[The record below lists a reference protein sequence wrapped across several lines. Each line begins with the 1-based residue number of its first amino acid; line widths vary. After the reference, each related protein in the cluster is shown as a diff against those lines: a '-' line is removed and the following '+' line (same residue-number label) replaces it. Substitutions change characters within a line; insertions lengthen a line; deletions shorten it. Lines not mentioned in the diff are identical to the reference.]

1 MRHNRKRN
9 RLGRAADQRKAALR
23 ALATNLLREKQINTT
38 LANAKAVVPEVEKL
52 VGLAKRGDL
61 HAIRQ
66 AAAVLYDKDV
76 LKDLFANV
84 AERYKDKNSGF
95 ARIVKSG
102 NRRGD
107 NAPLA
112 IVQMI

>member
-1 MRHNRKRN
+1 MRHNRKKN
-9 RLGRAADQRKAALR
+9 RMNRPADQRKAALR

-38 LANAKAVVPEVEKL
+38 LANARAALPEIEKL
-52 VGLAKRGDL
+52 ITLAKRGDL

-66 AAAVLYDKDV
+66 AAAVLYDKAV
-76 LKDLFANV
+76 LKDLFASV

-95 ARIVKSG
+95 LRIVKNG

-112 IVQMI
+112 ILQMI